1 MKFYIVDVFGKG
13 KYTGNQLAVFIAREA
28 LETGEMQKIAREI
41 NFSETTFI
49 TSKEKIN
56 GGYNVRIFTPK
67 AEVDFA
73 GHPTLGTA
81 YIIKNQ
87 IIKEDVKLVPL
98 NLKVGQI
105 PVVPEND
112 ELWMTQVEPKFGKC
126 FNADLMAKVLSI
138 DKEQIDTAFPI
149 QEVST
154 GLPFTIVPVKT
165 LEALNKAKVDAKY
178 YNEFCGIAEAKGI
191 LVFSHEAHEKEH
203 DFSSRVFVDYLGIP
217 EDPATGSGQG
227 CFAGYLIKNNYF
239 KQNSIDVK
247 TGQGYAMGRPSVLL
261 LKAKEVNG
269 KIEIKVGGK
278 VFSVA
283 EGEWE

>member
-1 MKFYIVDVFGKG
+1 MKFFIVDVFGKS
-13 KYTGNQLAVFIAREA
+13 KYTGNQLAVFTVDRPM
-28 LETGEMQKIAREI
+28 ETGEMQNMAREI

-49 TSKEKIN
+49 MSEKEIN
-56 GGYNVRIFTPK
+56 GGYDVRIFTPK
-67 AEVDFA
+67 AEIKFA

-81 YIIKNQ
+81 YIIKKQ
-87 IIKEDVKLVPL
+87 IIKKNVESVVL

-105 PVVPEND
+105 PVAVEND
-112 ELWMTQVEPKFGKC
+112 ELWMTQVQPEFGKC
-126 FNADLMAKVLSI
+126 FDPDLMAKVLSI

-165 LEALNKAKVDAKY
+165 FDAVNNAKVNAKY
-178 YNEFCGIAEAKGI
+178 YNEFCGIADAKGI
-191 LVFSHEAHEKEH
+191 LVFSPEAHEKGH

-239 KQNSIDVK
+239 KKNSIDIK
-247 TGQGYAMGRPSVLL
+247 TGQGYAMGRPSVLS
-261 LKAKEVNG
+261 LKAKETG
-269 KIEIKVGGK
+269 GAIEIKVGGK
-278 VFSVA
+278 VFPVA

>member
-1 MKFYIVDVFGKG
+1 MKFFIVDVFGKS
-13 KYTGNQLAVFIAREA
+13 KYTGNQLAVFIVDRQIEKD
-28 LETGEMQKIAREI
+28 EMQNMAREI

-49 TSKEKIN
+49 MSEEEIN

-67 AEVDFA
+67 AEINFA

-87 IIKEDVKLVPL
+87 VIKRNVKSVIL

-105 PVVPEND
+105 PVAVEND
-112 ELWMTQVEPKFGKC
+112 ELWMTQVQPVFGKC
-126 FNADLMAKVLSI
+126 FDADLMAKVLSI
-138 DKEQIDTAFPI
+138 DKEQIDTSFPV

-154 GLPFTIVPVKT
+154 GLPFTIVPVRT
-165 LEALNKAKVDAKY
+165 LDAVNNAKVNAQY
-178 YNEFCGIAEAKGI
+178 YNEFCAITNAKGI
-191 LVFSHEAHEKEH
+191 LIFSPEAHEKEH

-239 KQNSIDVK
+239 KTNSIDVK
-247 TGQGYAMGRPSVLL
+247 TGQGYAMGRPSVLSL
-261 LKAKEVNG
+261 RAKKTG
-269 KIEIKVGGK
+269 GDIEIKVGGK
-278 VFSVA
+278 VFPVA
-283 EGEWE
+283 EGEWK